1 MEAAPATLA
10 RPLAGPPLDHQQE
23 DHQLLARELAD
34 LAPPTCARLV
44 RLSVIGQAQAEDV
57 QALTLYAADLVTLA
71 SLLDGP
77 ETAVL
82 YQQAVDAL
90 DALPGGAGQAL
101 HVRLAA

>member
-44 RLSVIGQAQAEDV
+44 RLSVGARVQAEDV

-77 ETAVL
+77 EAADL
-82 YQQAVDAL
+82 YQQAVAAL

-101 HVRLAA
+101 HVRLVA